1 VALAVAPVMPDL
13 APRVMAQLGYPYR
26 YAADG
31 NGGPSLLDELTW
43 GAHAGEAGSMGA
55 AIPLF
60 PRLEIEAAE
69 AGSGEAG

>member
-1 VALAVAPVMPDL
+1 MPDL
-13 APRVMAQLGYPYR
+13 APRVMEQLGYPYR

-31 NGGPSLLDELTW
+31 NGGPALLDELAW

-69 AGSGEAG
+69 AGSAEPG